1 MSNDSGAAD
10 FLAGFFIGTLVGAA
24 FALLFAPS
32 SGEDTRQQIKEKGIE
47 LKERAAE
54 LELELDSSRLSE
66 LKARGEGLLEEQRT
80 RFMEAVEEGKR
91 AAERRKEE
99 LLSQFQAPT
108 SSQQAIDLT
117 QPESGDAS

>member
-1 MSNDSGAAD
+1 MSSDSGASD
-10 FLAGFFIGTLVGAA
+10 FLAGFFIGTLVGAV

-32 SGEDTRQQIKEKGIE
+32 SGEETRQQIKEKGIE

-54 LELELDSSRLSE
+54 LELDSSRLSE
-66 LKARGEGLLEEQRT
+66 LKERGEGLLEEQRT

-108 SSQQAIDLT
+108 TSQQAIDLT
-117 QPESGDAS
+117 QPESGGAS